1 MSDRRAGAVDGGI
14 NAIREKDECS
24 LQTDWVGMK
33 TGGWKQPNGEMNVE
47 ANRMDLEP
55 NGHRKVKADGVDLKP

>member
-1 MSDRRAGAVDGGI
+1 
-14 NAIREKDECS
+14 
-24 LQTDWVGMK
+24 MK

-55 NGHRKVKADGVDLKP
+55 NRQKSKSGRSEPKTVEMQLNIQAG

>member
-1 MSDRRAGAVDGGI
+1 MGGI
-14 NAIREKDECS
+14 DAIREKDEYS

-33 TGGWKQPNGEMNVE
+33 TGGWKQPNGEMNIE

-55 NGHRKVKADGVDLKP
+55 NRHWKVKADGVDLKR